1 MPDPSVHLHLHRMLA
16 LGLNTYEAKAYLAMV
31 LRQSWV
37 AGELA
42 TQAGIP
48 RQRIYDVLARLV
60 ERGLALDRPGRVT
73 RFSAV
78 DPDTAIQRLIAV
90 QRQELDELS
99 TRSQDLA
106 LTLRRTWERGQD
118 VPAAEVR
125 VEVLREPALA
135 TVRAREV
142 VESATSELCVL
153 APASG
158 PLRLPDASSVARVLH
173 AGGTVRLLLQS
184 GPAGDLTDDLTD
196 DLAAGREAGA
206 DVRVVDHAPLGLVLA
221 DRRTVVI
228 CLDSAD
234 DATDLVV
241 EHEALAASLQLTFD
255 HSWEQAKEVP

>member
-90 QRQELDELS
+90 QRQELDQLS

-106 LTLRRTWERGQD
+106 LALRRTWERGQEE
-118 VPAAEVR
+118 PAAEVR
-125 VEVLREPALA
+125 VEVLREQALA

-142 VESATSELCVL
+142 VESATSELSVL
-153 APASG
+153 VPG
-158 PLRLPDASSVARVLH
+158 REPWVLPDASSVARVLD

-184 GPAGDLTDDLTD
+184 SPAGDRAD
-196 DLAAGREAGA
+196 DLAALREAGA
-206 DVRVVDHAPLGLVLA
+206 EVRVVGHARLGLVLA
-221 DRRTVVI
+221 DRRTVVV

-234 DATDLVV
+234 GTTDLVV

-255 HSWEQAKEVP
+255 HYWDRASGHA